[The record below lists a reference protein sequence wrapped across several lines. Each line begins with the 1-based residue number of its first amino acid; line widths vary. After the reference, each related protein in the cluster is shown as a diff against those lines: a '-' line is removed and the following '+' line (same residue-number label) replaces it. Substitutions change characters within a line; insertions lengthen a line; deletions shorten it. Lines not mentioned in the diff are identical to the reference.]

1 MIVLMAGLPG
11 TGKSSLARA
20 LSERLTGTVLSKD
33 EIRHVLFTPRDLA
46 YTTEQD
52 DLVMGTVLQAAGW
65 ICRADPKRYVILD
78 GRTFSRRYQVDRVFD
93 FANSIGQQCRIL
105 ECACSAETARSRL
118 AYQAGAGEHPAGN
131 RTFDLYL
138 EIRARFEAIT
148 RPKTV
153 IDTDETMEACVR
165 HALTAILGT

>member
-20 LSERLTGTVLSKD
+20 LSERLAGTVLSKD
-33 EIRHVLFTPRDLA
+33 EIRHALFTPRDIA

-52 DLVMGTVLQAAGW
+52 DLVMEIMLQAAGW

-78 GRTFSRRYQVDRVFD
+78 GRTFSRPYQIDRVFD

-105 ECACSAETARSRL
+105 ECKCSDVIARSRL
-118 AYQAGAGEHPAGN
+118 VYQAAAREHPAGN
-131 RTFDLYL
+131 RTFALYL
-138 EIRARFEAIT
+138 EVRARFETIT
-148 RPKTV
+148 RPKTI
-153 IDTDETMEACVR
+153 IDTDQTMETCVR
-165 HALTAILGT
+165 HALNAILGT